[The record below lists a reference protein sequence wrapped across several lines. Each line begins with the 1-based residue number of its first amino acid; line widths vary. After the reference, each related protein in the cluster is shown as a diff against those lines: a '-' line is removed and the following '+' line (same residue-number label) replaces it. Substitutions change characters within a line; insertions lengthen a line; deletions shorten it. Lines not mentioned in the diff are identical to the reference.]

1 MCTYII
7 YDKREKFNCVNV
19 IMEYLF
25 VLILFSFISSLMAV
39 FSIYFVDRMGGK
51 RRRRKGK
58 KMNIQYN
65 FIL

>member
-51 RRRRKGK
+51 RRRRKEK
-58 KMNIQYN
+58 KINIQYN

>member
-1 MCTYII
+1 MGTYTI

-39 FSIYFVDRMGGK
+39 FSIYLVDRMVGK
-51 RRRRKGK
+51 RKRRKEK
-58 KMNIQYN
+58 KINIQYN
-65 FIL
+65 FSL